1 MKLLLKKPIENLESM
16 FQNQNNKERI
26 DLKNRF
32 NKNKK
37 EFRNQEKNEKNKKEF
52 RNQEKN
58 EKNKKEADI

>member
-37 EFRNQEKNEKNKKEF
+37 EFRNQEKNEKNKKE
-52 RNQEKN
+52 
-58 EKNKKEADI
+58 ADI